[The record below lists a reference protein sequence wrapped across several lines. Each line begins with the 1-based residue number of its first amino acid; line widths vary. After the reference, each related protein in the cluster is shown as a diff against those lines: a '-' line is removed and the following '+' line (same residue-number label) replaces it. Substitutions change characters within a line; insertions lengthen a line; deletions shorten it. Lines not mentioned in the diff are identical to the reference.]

1 MKALPWI
8 LTAILAALVAWGYLH
23 PRTIEV
29 PVPVVTTVGVRDS
42 ARVSAESAKVVVVE
56 KVKWLRSA
64 PVDTMAAILR
74 DRARRPVLLGQDTVL
89 RPEPPDSA
97 SDSACL
103 PQDVL
108 AATAARQLADSA
120 NLVAKEWEIKIEQ
133 ARGDS
138 LAARLG
144 VCLASQSSATSAYGR
159 GFLHGAAAG
168 AGICIIAKAIF

>member
-1 MKALPWI
+1 
-8 LTAILAALVAWGYLH
+8 
-23 PRTIEV
+23 
-29 PVPVVTTVGVRDS
+29 
-42 ARVSAESAKVVVVE
+42 
-56 KVKWLRSA
+56 
-64 PVDTMAAILR
+64 MAAILR

-103 PQDVL
+103 PQEVL

-120 NLVAKEWEIKIEQ
+120 NLAAKDWEVRIERT
-133 ARGDS
+133 RGDS
-138 LAARLG
+138 LAAHLG
-144 VCLASQSSATSAYGR
+144 ACLASQSSATSAYGR

>member
-1 MKALPWI
+1 MNRVGWVAALI
-8 LTAILAALVAWGYLH
+8 LTVLVAWGFLH

-29 PVPVVTTVGVRDS
+29 PVSVVTTVVVRDS
-42 ARVSAESAKVVVVE
+42 ARADSIRIDTVVKPVI
-56 KVKWLRSA
+56 KWLRSA

-89 RPEPPDSA
+89 RPEAPDST

-103 PQDVL
+103 PQEVL
-108 AATAARQLADSA
+108 AATVARQLADSA
-120 NLVAKEWEIKIEQ
+120 NFVMAEWQVRIERT
-133 ARGDS
+133 RGDS

-144 VCLASQSSATSAYGR
+144 ACLSDKSGATAYGR

-168 AGICIIAKAIF
+168 AGVCVAIGVIF